1 MGKQSFRQHHLCPRF
16 ASDQHHHLRNI
27 SSYEPP
33 FSQGHHLEGWL
44 EKEYRPFDVSPE
56 QTSPT
61 LSPGLACPLFRTDE
75 SILTFPLWASALRCY
90 SNKQNTI
97 NTSHQS
103 LLTVLTI
110 VLPVHREA
118 AEAEEQVWRVLL
130 QTHVLS
136 QTTPS
141 VLMA

>member
-1 MGKQSFRQHHLCPRF
+1 MT
-16 ASDQHHHLRNI
+16 
-27 SSYEPP
+27 SS
-33 FSQGHHLEGWL
+33 G
-44 EKEYRPFDVSPE
+44 
-56 QTSPT
+56 TNTT
-61 LSPGLACPLFRTDE
+61 LSPVSSPLFRADD
-75 SILTFPLWASALRCY
+75 SILIFPLWASALRNY

-130 QTHVLS
+130 QTDVLS